1 MLFGEFVCVIVVFSL
16 FQYCRG
22 SEGVRNEISFEE
34 NEIEDR
40 FMFRWK
46 SRVIG
51 GVY

>member
-1 MLFGEFVCVIVVFSL
+1 MNLFVLSSFFRCFSIVEEV
-16 FQYCRG
+16 